1 MNNQRNS
8 KAISMPPAAYNVFI
22 PFIRL
27 GVTDEDIRRVFSK
40 KQLGQIRSV
49 DMHEKKIQK
58 SGGGLRSAN
67 HYYAFITV
75 TPMRTEAGEKFIT
88 NILAGLNTHVMYNDC
103 DLSVSWDVKPHLSV
117 RERTDRGF
125 TLLPSTEK
133 IEQSQISNIPNQ
145 TDADLSTITTDSN
158 ELNMLNFID
167 SDHDDESLTS
177 AKEDDD
183 YDDGASDY
191 IEDEEEDDDKI
202 PEWMNDDSDDGARI
216 YTGRFGTDDSKISA
230 PSKYTETSIVRNL
243 CNEFSAEPIHAKQSV
258 FDSLYEKMEIM
269 HDYNMLNSE
278 IQHVQQ
284 KIRYFNMWESIEFVN

>member
-8 KAISMPPAAYNVFI
+8 KANTMPSTSYNVFI

-40 KQLGQIRSV
+40 KQLGQIRSIE
-49 DMHEKKIQK
+49 MHEKKIQK
-58 SGGGLRSAN
+58 MGGGLRSAN

-75 TPMRTEAGEKFIT
+75 VPMRTEAGENFIK

-103 DLSVSWDVKPHLSV
+103 DLSVRWDVKPHLSV

-125 TLLPSTEK
+125 TILPSTEK
-133 IEQSQISNIPNQ
+133 LEHSQISNIPNQ

-158 ELNMLNFID
+158 TLENMD
-167 SDHDDESLTS
+167 SD
-177 AKEDDD
+177 DDD
-183 YDDGASDY
+183 DNDDDSVGWVKDSVDY
-191 IEDEEEDDDKI
+191 IENDDDDAI
-202 PEWMNDDSDDGARI
+202 PEWMNDDGDDCDNARI
-216 YTGRFGTDDSKISA
+216 YPGKCDTHDSKMSA
-230 PSKYTETSIVRNL
+230 PSIYADTSIVRNL
-243 CNEFSAEPIHAKQSV
+243 CNEFSAEPIHTKPSV

-269 HDYNMLNSE
+269 HDYNMLHAE

>member
-8 KAISMPPAAYNVFI
+8 KTNSMRPVAYNVFI

-27 GVTDEDIRRVFSK
+27 GVTAEDIRRVFSK

-75 TPMRTEAGEKFIT
+75 VPMRSEFGEKFLK
-88 NILAGLNTHVMYNDC
+88 NILAGWNTHVMYNDC

-117 RERTDRGF
+117 SERTDRGF

-133 IEQSQISNIPNQ
+133 IEQSQISNILNQ

-158 ELNMLNFID
+158 MLDFID
-167 SDHDDESLTS
+167 SDDDDDESLAS
-177 AKEDDD
+177 AK
-183 YDDGASDY
+183 GSADY
-191 IEDEEEDDDKI
+191 IEDDDDDTKI
-202 PEWMNDDSDDGARI
+202 PEWMNDNHDDCSRI
-216 YTGRFGTDDSKISA
+216 YTGRFGTDDSKMSA
-230 PSKYTETSIVRNL
+230 PSKYAETSIVRNL

-258 FDSLYEKMEIM
+258 FDSLYEKMEIT
-269 HDYNMLNSE
+269 HDYNMLNAE